1 MNPDLISCDNVGVK
15 ICGIQTL
22 DDAFLSIE
30 KGADSIGLNFWNKS
44 KRYVSRKTVEGWIDK
59 LDPRV
64 ERVGVFVNADPM
76 VVKSMLIDGLIHVAQ
91 FHGNET
97 NEYCNQFND
106 QFKIIKAFGVKSP
119 KSVEQATK
127 CTVQTILLDSY
138 CGNDFGGSGHTFEW
152 EFARVFQNDNLNRPI
167 ILAGGLNVSNVAKAI
182 KELSPSAVD
191 VASGVENG
199 QGYKDPELVERFIKL
214 VKQSSK

>member
-1 MNPDLISCDNVGVK
+1 MFK
-15 ICGIQTL
+15 H
-22 DDAFLSIE
+22 
-30 KGADSIGLNFWNKS
+30 
-44 KRYVSRKTVEGWIDK
+44 SR
-59 LDPRV
+59 
-64 ERVGVFVNADPM
+64 
-76 VVKSMLIDGLIHVAQ
+76 
-91 FHGNET
+91 
-97 NEYCNQFND
+97 
-106 QFKIIKAFGVKSP
+106 SP

-167 ILAGGLNVSNVAKAI
+167 ILAGGLNILNVAKAI

-191 VASGVENG
+191 VASGVENS